1 MTTAEVVNESTGE
14 LITTAP
20 DALTEFGS
28 QEFGLARAKGIADT
42 LAAII
47 HEKGLAVRIGQGE
60 HLRVEAW
67 CAAASM
73 VGVAPKTEWTHE
85 VRNPQSGELEG
96 YVARVQ
102 VVQIATGH
110 VIGAAEA
117 GCFFDEK
124 MRGGPRWTD
133 RHAVLSMSQ
142 TRATSKSLGQILR
155 WLPVLAGFSGT
166 PAEEMPP
173 PMAEPPKAQKPVP
186 EPRRK
191 KASAAQVKM
200 LKAVSYERAEAI
212 MDECVQKD
220 LRLKHQDN
228 DSLAASIRKHALAA
242 TGSMNRGVDDLKFDE
257 VDMLK
262 DAIESAT
269 TDPKTG
275 EVMIPAQEF

>member
-1 MTTAEVVNESTGE
+1 MNMTTAEVVDATTGE
-14 LITTAP
+14 LVTTAP

-28 QEFGLARAKGIADT
+28 QEFGLARAKQIADT
-42 LAAII
+42 LGAII
-47 HEKGLAVRIGQGE
+47 EEKQLYANIQGRR
-60 HLRVEAW
+60 HLLVEAW

-73 VGVAPKTEWTHE
+73 VGVAPKTEWTKE
-85 VRNPQSGELEG
+85 IRNPQSGDLEG

-110 VIGAAEA
+110 IIGAAEA

-124 MRGGPRWTD
+124 MRGGPRWSD

-173 PMAEPPKAQKPVP
+173 AMAEPPKAQRPVP

-191 KASAAQVKM
+191 KATTAQKKM
-200 LKAVSYERAEAI
+200 LVGVSYQRAEVI
-212 MDECVQKD
+212 EDECVQSD
-220 LRLKHQDN
+220 LPLKYQERDA
-228 DSLAASIRKHALAA
+228 LAASIRKHAAIA
-242 TGSMNRGVDDLKFDE
+242 VGADAQDIKDDEIDPL
-257 VDMLK
+257 LS
-262 DAIESAT
+262 AIESAT

-275 EVMIPAQEF
+275 QVVIPQQEF